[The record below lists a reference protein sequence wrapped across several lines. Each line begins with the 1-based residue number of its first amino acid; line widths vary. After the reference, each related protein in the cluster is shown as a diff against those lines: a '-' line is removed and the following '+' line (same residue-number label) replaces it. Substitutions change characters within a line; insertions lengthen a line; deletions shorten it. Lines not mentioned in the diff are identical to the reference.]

1 MIRCRLMLRCWMVVL
16 DGNTGDA
23 GVLVALDGNT
33 GGAEMVRWC
42 W

>member
-1 MIRCRLMLRCWMVVL
+1 MVVL